1 MRTGAPLIPVTLYYD
16 GPDLVITFHDVVD
29 KLGGLAAMTQH
40 CADAFAEGIV
50 AHPQDWHMMQ
60 RIFMDS

>member
-1 MRTGAPLIPVTLYYD
+1 V
-16 GPDLVITFHDVVD
+16 
-29 KLGGLAAMTQH
+29 AAMTQQ
-40 CADAFAEGIV
+40 CADAFAAGIA

>member
-1 MRTGAPLIPVTLYYD
+1 MRTGAPLIPTTLYYD
-16 GPDLVITFHDVVD
+16 GPDLVITFHNVVD
-29 KLGGLAAMTQH
+29 KLGGVAAMTQQS
-40 CADAFAEGIV
+40 ADAFAAGIA